1 MRIDYKMSTKKKKIY
16 ERVKVK
22 KMKEEKIRRMIA
34 NQNDGI
40 GTMAAYKS
48 RLRTIRF
55 LSRS

>member
-1 MRIDYKMSTKKKKIY
+1 MRIDCKMSTKKKIY